1 MKVVEQVE
9 PDRHRGNGQPKID
22 GTYFT
27 RASSLASVLSDQNGL
42 INWKGKM
49 AAYGISRN
57 DDLRALAATTDLDD
71 YRWRDIVERACE
83 AAGASS
89 GADIG
94 TSIHT
99 ATEEWDLHGPD
110 AVKDMP
116 PEIVADA
123 RAYRDLMDAYGLTPL
138 AGEVF
143 VANEALRTAGS
154 FDRLVTG
161 PEGTA
166 HILDIKTVGSNKDAE
181 KAAKWSGVQWAI
193 QTAVYATAKPYD
205 AERGYLEW
213 ADLDLPTP
221 QSTGPS
227 AYIVVIPRG
236 SGTASL
242 VDIDLTEG
250 RQLAALAAQVRD
262 ARRSKPA
269 APRLPQEQ
277 LKTSKED

>member
-1 MKVVEQVE
+1 MKVVKQTLPE
-9 PDRHRGNGQPKID
+9 RHKGNGQPKID

-27 RASSLASVLSDQNGL
+27 RASSLAKVLDDQSAL

-49 AAYGISRN
+49 AAYGIAHN
-57 DDLRALAATTDLDD
+57 DDLRALAATTDLKD

-83 AAGASS
+83 SAGASS

-99 ATEEWDLHGPD
+99 ATEEWDLRGEVAVQQMPD
-110 AVKDMP
+110 
-116 PEIVADA
+116 EIVADA
-123 RAYRDLMDAYGLTPL
+123 RAYRDLMDAYGFKPL

-143 VANEALRTAGS
+143 VANRALRTAGS
-154 FDRLVTG
+154 FDRLVES

-166 HILDIKTVGSNKDAE
+166 HILDIKTVGSDKDAAG
-181 KAAKWSGVQWAI
+181 AAKWSGVAWAI
-193 QTAVYATAKPYD
+193 QTAVYANAKPYD
-205 AERGYLEW
+205 ADRGYLEW
-213 ADLDLPTP
+213 ADLDLPEP
-221 QSTGPS
+221 VSEGLA

-236 SGTASL
+236 SGTAAL
-242 VDIDLTEG
+242 VDIDLTAGKE
-250 RQLAALAAQVRD
+250 LAQLAAQVRD

-277 LKTSKED
+277 LTTKED